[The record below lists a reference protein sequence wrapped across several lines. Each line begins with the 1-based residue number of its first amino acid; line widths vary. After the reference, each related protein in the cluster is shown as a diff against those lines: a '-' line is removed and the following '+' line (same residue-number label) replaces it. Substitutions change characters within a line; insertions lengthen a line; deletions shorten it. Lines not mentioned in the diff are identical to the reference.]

1 MTKRKGTYITMTKRK
16 GTYITMTKR
25 KGSYITMTKRKGSV
39 MYVLFLFAIVMYVI
53 FLFVIVMYVLFRF
66 AIVMYVLLVS
76 SNISNSA
83 CSLKEHSA
91 DRHGPVVHINLIPHQ
106 PVFDILVHTQNVPKI
121 ICFQT
126 T

>member
-1 MTKRKGTYITMTKRK
+1 
-16 GTYITMTKR
+16 
-25 KGSYITMTKRKGSV
+25 
-39 MYVLFLFAIVMYVI
+39 MYVI

-83 CSLKEHSA
+83 YSLKEQSA

-106 PVFDILVHTQNVPKI
+106 PVFALTSYYHVPSGEGVNTNLCSNLRSTTLEANILTNALPMWFLVY
-121 ICFQT
+121 
-126 T
+126 